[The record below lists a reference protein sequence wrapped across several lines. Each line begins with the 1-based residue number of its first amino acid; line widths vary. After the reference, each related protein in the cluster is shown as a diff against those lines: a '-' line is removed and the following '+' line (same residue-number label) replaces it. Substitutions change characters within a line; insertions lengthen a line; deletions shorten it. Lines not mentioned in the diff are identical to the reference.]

1 MLIISVIIALTI
13 GVTAKKLDK
22 IVSYT
27 YYAAYSTLSDVS
39 RQLLGDFDPNNE
51 VYMAIHKPAFVEKL
65 FNSFFGKAV
74 AAGDEVPVN
83 WDFAQVDCDVCI
95 TTAYSGWLEDCV
107 ATSYDSEGFPK
118 TFACPYFDGADI
130 LQHSRLRRNTNFK
143 ECGNA
148 LGADGT
154 PGQGPMTYA
163 YRSDVAARSPFKNIY
178 KTTCNYPCYT
188 QEQYNN
194 FDNANY
200 TDLEPCIGENCNCGS
215 YVETEYR
222 VYTNSFPCGT
232 TYGVPDPGLCITC
245 PSGYRIKR
253 GSGYSEEA
261 PLKNISCVPINPQP
275 PVNDDTTP
283 TTPDDSNNPDNSGGN
298 DNTGGDTVTEP
309 TCDIPTPSLDATP
322 CGKRWDGS
330 PEVCGFVD
338 INPWPPACKDS
349 EEWNQSSCSCIPKAR
364 TLPRKGQNFCEQF
377 EARINS
383 KSGTTVCTGDLI
395 NSNTTDFSSKTPDIV
410 LRNGMA
416 LYNVRQ
422 NPTQIAA
429 LANNTQAGSYTGVP
443 NTNEYGYTV
452 YVDIDGKSGDSKL
465 WEDVYPFY
473 MTLSGRVIPAYDKDV
488 NPQGAGGDSSK
499 YLQVSVQQEGINV
512 RGNRTIIWLEK
523 SVPFN
528 VGACRMG
535 YVGKNTPYCSGLEY
549 EEGCGVDGINCKLKK
564 IVPIR
569 FF

>member
-1 MLIISVIIALTI
+1 MSRLSLFKSFKDGLNEFVMESDGGEELMDEQEETI
-13 GVTAKKLDK
+13 GKVQLQQSAPPHPQNSQTVVSRGMTLSGTLRGKGVVKVEGTVEGEVVLDGTITVSAPGVVKGPVTANIIRVFGKIQGNVTAKERLYLEKTGYLEGDIETAALVVEDGGQFNGRAIMAKKLDK

-130 LQHSRLRRNTNFK
+130 LQHSRLPRNTNFK

-194 FDNANY
+194 FDNAN

-283 TTPDDSNNPDNSGGN
+283 TTPDDSNNPDNSGGH

-338 INPWPPACKDS
+338 IN
-349 EEWNQSSCSCIPKAR
+349 
-364 TLPRKGQNFCEQF
+364 
-377 EARINS
+377 
-383 KSGTTVCTGDLI
+383 
-395 NSNTTDFSSKTPDIV
+395 
-410 LRNGMA
+410 
-416 LYNVRQ
+416 
-422 NPTQIAA
+422 
-429 LANNTQAGSYTGVP
+429 
-443 NTNEYGYTV
+443 
-452 YVDIDGKSGDSKL
+452 
-465 WEDVYPFY
+465 
-473 MTLSGRVIPAYDKDV
+473 
-488 NPQGAGGDSSK
+488 
-499 YLQVSVQQEGINV
+499 
-512 RGNRTIIWLEK
+512 
-523 SVPFN
+523 
-528 VGACRMG
+528 
-535 YVGKNTPYCSGLEY
+535 
-549 EEGCGVDGINCKLKK
+549 
-564 IVPIR
+564 R
-569 FF
+569 F

>member
-1 MLIISVIIALTI
+1 MLIISVIVAVTI
-13 GVTAKKLDK
+13 GVTVKKLNK
-22 IVSYT
+22 IVAYN
-27 YYAAYSTLSDVS
+27 YYAAYSTLTDVS
-39 RQLLGDFDPNNE
+39 RQLLSDFDPNNE
-51 VYMAIHKPAFVEKL
+51 VYMAIYKPAFVEKL

-83 WDFAQVDCDVCI
+83 WDFAQVNCQVCYP
-95 TTAYSGWLEDCV
+95 TAFSGVTEDCV
-107 ATSYDSEGFPK
+107 ATSYDSEGLPK
-118 TFACPYFDGADI
+118 TFACPYVDGADI
-130 LQHSRLRRNTNFK
+130 LHHTRLDGNTNFK

-163 YRSDVAARSPFKNIY
+163 YRSDVAASSPFKNIY

-194 FDNANY
+194 FDNPDNY

-215 YVETEYR
+215 YVETEKR
-222 VYTNSFPCGT
+222 KTAGSFPCGT
-232 TYGVPDPGLCITC
+232 THGVPDPGLCILC

-275 PVNDDTTP
+275 PVDDDTTV
-283 TTPDDSNNPDNSGGN
+283 TNPDDPDNPGGEEP
-298 DNTGGDTVTEP
+298 GGDIVTDP
-309 TCDIPTPSLDATP
+309 TCDIPTPSSDAIP

-338 INPWPPACKDS
+338 ITPWPPECGDTQ
-349 EEWNQSSCSCIPKAR
+349 EWSQTACSCKPAAR
-364 TLPRKGQNFCEQF
+364 TLPRKGQNFCKEF

-383 KSGTTVCTGDLI
+383 KAGASICEGDPI
-395 NSNTTDFSSKTPDIV
+395 TSNTKDFSSKTPDIV

-416 LYNVRQ
+416 LYNVSQ
-422 NPTQIAA
+422 DPVQIAA
-429 LANNTQAGSYTGVP
+429 LANNTQDASYEGVP

-452 YVDIDGKSGDSKL
+452 YIDIDGKSGDSKL
-465 WEDVYPFY
+465 WEDIYPFY
-473 MTLSGRVIPAYDKDV
+473 ITLSGRVIPAYDKNE
-488 NPQGAGGDSSK
+488 NPEGAGGDSSD
-499 YLQVSVQQEGINV
+499 YLQVSVQQEGINIH
-512 RGNRTIIWLEK
+512 GKRTILWLEK

-549 EEGCGVDGINCKLKK
+549 EEGCGVNGIDCKLKK
-564 IVPIR
+564 IVPVK